1 MNVVLGSKIPT
12 TRDQDLQSV
21 GGRSAGGAYFEF
33 GAMQHLHQ
41 FGVFHLMTGAK
52 TQLCSTNECMNPA
65 AFNTKTRPTWC
76 GDCIDGFTRAGGLE
90 PLEPFAGVRAWRLT
104 ECPVCGVR
112 AHYRFEY
119 IQDKNAAGEKVCRGC
134 HWMSWAGLH
143 RTAPWQEFDRA
154 TLESL
159 RRGSLEQVAW
169 ADRLERFA
177 AYVEEHGF
185 DLVASNAAAN
195 SDGPVVTRCR
205 ACQKRSVDRISD
217 VGFGCTCSRNTRST
231 NPAGGTRGRVLLIE
245 SDSPG
250 LRWWDSERN
259 DEATL
264 RTVTVAAV
272 RKCHWKCP
280 ECGLRFQAK
289 VNDMAAGPTCP
300 DCAARSR
307 EDWKRD
313 YERWQ
318 ITPVA
323 DVPELAAAWADEAA
337 PSSVM
342 VAGDGAAP
350 RFRCSQGHYPRISPL
365 TFLEGGCPHCRAA
378 HTVVSGKRWLADTL
392 PEIASQWHPERN
404 GKLTPENV
412 VWDSKR
418 VVWWRAVCC
427 GHEWQESVRD
437 RDKYKRLRC
446 PNCKTI
452 LGSLAWHDP
461 GLAAEWAPQ
470 NPVTAWQ
477 VRPTAATSFAP
488 LWICATD
495 PAHVWRAPLSSRS
508 SGAECPDCREH
519 GKSRVE
525 LEHHAAALAL
535 LGTARSGVTLRDK
548 AFTSRK
554 TWTADISV
562 DIDGQLLVIE
572 YDGAYWHAAPAKV
585 LVDERKSQ
593 DLLAAGYLV
602 VRLREDSL
610 PPLAVADPRYLEI
623 RVYSAAPRPHVV
635 MEGIR
640 EWVRGLVSSAR

>member
-1 MNVVLGSKIPT
+1 
-12 TRDQDLQSV
+12 
-21 GGRSAGGAYFEF
+21 
-33 GAMQHLHQ
+33 MQNLHQ
-41 FGVFHLMTGAK
+41 LGEFLLMTGAK
-52 TQLCSTNECMNPA
+52 TQLCSTNECGNPA
-65 AFNTKTRPTWC
+65 AFTTKTKPAWC
-76 GDCIDGFTRAGGLE
+76 GDCIDEFTRAGGLE

-104 ECPVCGVR
+104 ECQVCGVR

-119 IQDKNAAGEKVCRGC
+119 IQDKNAIGEKVCRGC
-134 HWMSWAGLH
+134 HWMSWAYLH
-143 RTAPWQEFDRA
+143 RTAPWQEFDHT

-159 RRGSLEQVAW
+159 RLGGAEQVAE

-177 AYVEEHGF
+177 AYVEKHGF
-185 DLVASNAAAN
+185 DLVATNAAAN
-195 SDGPVVTRCR
+195 SDGPVVTGCR
-205 ACQKRSVDRISD
+205 ACQKRSVDRIGD
-217 VGFGCTCSRNTRST
+217 VGFGCTCSRNTRSA

-250 LRWWDSERN
+250 LQWWDSERN

-272 RKCHWKCP
+272 RKCHWRCP
-280 ECGLRFQAK
+280 ECDLRFQAK
-289 VNDMAAGPTCP
+289 VNDMAARPACP

-307 EDWKRD
+307 EAWKRD

-323 DVPELAAAWADEAA
+323 DVPELAAAWTDEADPA
-337 PSSVM
+337 RVM
-342 VAGDGAAP
+342 VAGDGATP
-350 RFRCSQGHYPRISPL
+350 RFRCSQGHHSRISPL
-365 TFLEGGCPHCRAA
+365 TFLQGGCPHCRAA
-378 HTVVSGKRWLADTL
+378 HTVATGKRWLADTL
-392 PEIASQWHPERN
+392 PEIASQWHPARN
-404 GKLTPENV
+404 GKLTPQNV

-418 VVWWRAVCC
+418 LIWWRVDCC
-427 GHEWQESVRD
+427 GHEWEESVRD

-452 LGSLAWHDP
+452 LGSLAWCDP

-470 NPVTAWQ
+470 NPVSAWQ
-477 VRPTAATSFAP
+477 VRPTAATDFVP

-495 PAHVWRAPLSSRS
+495 LAHTWRAPLSSRS

-525 LEHHAAALAL
+525 LEHHAAASAV
-535 LGTARSGVTLRDK
+535 LGAARSGVTLRDE

-562 DIDGQLLVIE
+562 DIDGHLLVIE
-572 YDGAYWHAAPAKV
+572 YDGAYWHAASAKV

-602 VRLREDSL
+602 VRLREDDLPSL
-610 PPLAVADPRYLEI
+610 GVADPRYLEI
-623 RVYSAAPRPHVV
+623 RVYSAAPRPLVV
-635 MEGIR
+635 MEEIR
-640 EWVRGLVSSAR
+640 EWVRGPALIAR